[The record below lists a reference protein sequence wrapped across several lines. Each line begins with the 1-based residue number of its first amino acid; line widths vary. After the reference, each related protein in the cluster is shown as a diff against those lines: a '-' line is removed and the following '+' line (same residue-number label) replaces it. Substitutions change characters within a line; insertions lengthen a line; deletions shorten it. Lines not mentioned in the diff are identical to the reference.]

1 MTLSYFRITLM
12 SISERKVGIS
22 PSDTL
27 GGQFMLNI
35 NLDVKRRWTKKKAI
49 YIIIYIYKWLIS
61 YSYYIKQFRMGVVK
75 SAGWS
80 FLDNLNLF

>member
-35 NLDVKRRWTKKKAI
+35 NLEK
-49 YIIIYIYKWLIS
+49 
-61 YSYYIKQFRMGVVK
+61 M
-75 SAGWS
+75 
-80 FLDNLNLF
+80 

>member
-1 MTLSYFRITLM
+1 
-12 SISERKVGIS
+12 
-22 PSDTL
+22 
-27 GGQFMLNI
+27 MLNI
-35 NLDVKRRWTKKKAI
+35 NLDVKRRWEKKAI